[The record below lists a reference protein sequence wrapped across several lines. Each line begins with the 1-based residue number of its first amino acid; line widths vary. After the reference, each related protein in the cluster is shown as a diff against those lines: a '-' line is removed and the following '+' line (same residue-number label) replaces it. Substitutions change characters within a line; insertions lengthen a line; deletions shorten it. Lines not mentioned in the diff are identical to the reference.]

1 MWLLFFIALITG
13 CVVGMLPGVGLLF
26 TMVVFFPF
34 LKGLPPEQ
42 LIMFYLVVGG
52 TSQFTGSVIAS
63 IFGIPGENSSIPAS
77 IEGPKLCNTG
87 RLPETLSACA
97 IGSMVGTFA
106 ISIFIILI
114 LNHLA
119 EPVTT
124 FFNNTM
130 QLLLFVL
137 SSIVLI
143 LSSKKKYMGI
153 LLFLF
158 GCLLSMIG
166 FDQINNTTRLTFDL
180 AFLQTGIPFASLISA
195 LFTMPYLY
203 RYIEKKSEIEKRS
216 RRDVKIA
223 GWSKSWRTWWEHR
236 WSSARGI
243 VIGSICGLVPGLTT
257 ILSSNLSYHVEKTLR
272 IKKNIYKKNGDLNS
286 LISAETAN
294 NAGQL
299 TSVVPLFLFGLPIL
313 ASEAVLINL
322 IEKSGFKVAGTALLQ
337 ADILVT
343 VCFFFMLA
351 AILAM
356 LVSWHGVKYLMLIH
370 YLPKKIHV
378 WVMVFINIFVLLMS
392 GIINYNLYST
402 ILCFILLLPLGY
414 ILRKNDLQILIF
426 AAVIYP
432 ILELI
437 IFRFYQLNFQ

>member
-13 CVVGMLPGVGLLF
+13 CVVGLLPGVGLLF
-26 TMVVFFPF
+26 TMIIFFPF

-63 IFGIPGENSSIPAS
+63 ILGIPGENSSIPAS
-77 IEGPKLCNTG
+77 IEGTRLFRTG
-87 RLPETLSACA
+87 RLPEALSTCA
-97 IGSMVGTFA
+97 IGSMIGTFV
-106 ISIFIILI
+106 ISIFLI
-114 LNHLA
+114 LLLKHLETHVA
-119 EPVTT
+119 T
-124 FFNNTM
+124 FFNNTT
-130 QLLLFVL
+130 QLFLFVV
-137 SSIVLI
+137 SSFFLI
-143 LSSKKKYMGI
+143 FSSKKKYVGI
-153 LLFLF
+153 LLFLL

-166 FDQINNTTRLTFDL
+166 FDQISNNTRLTFGL
-180 AFLQTGIPFASLISA
+180 TFLQSGIPFASLMTA

-203 RYIEKKSEIEKRS
+203 RYIEEKSEMKKISRS
-216 RRDVKIA
+216 YVKIA
-223 GWSKSWRTWWEHR
+223 GWSESWRTWWEHR

-257 ILSSNLSYHVEKTLR
+257 ILSSNFSYHVEKTFR
-272 IKKNIYKKNGDLNS
+272 MKKNIYKKNGDLNS

-299 TSVVPLFLFGLPIL
+299 TSVIPLFLFGLPIL

-322 IEKSGFKVAGTALLQ
+322 IEKGGFKVAGTALLQ
-337 ADILVT
+337 ADILGT
-343 VCFFFMLA
+343 VCFFFMLS

-356 LVSWHGVKYLMLIH
+356 IVSWYGVKYLMLIH
-370 YLPKKIHV
+370 CLPKKIHV
-378 WVMVFINIFVLLMS
+378 WVMIFINIFVLLMS

-414 ILRKNDLQILIF
+414 ILRKTDLQILIF

-432 ILELI
+432 MLELI

>member
-13 CVVGMLPGVGLLF
+13 CVVGLLPGVGLLF
-26 TMVVFFPF
+26 TMILFSPF

-77 IEGPKLCNTG
+77 IEGTKLFKTG
-87 RLPETLSACA
+87 RLPEALSTCA
-97 IGSMVGTFA
+97 IGSMIGTFA
-106 ISIFIILI
+106 ISIILI
-114 LNHLA
+114 FFLSYIGEQSA
-119 EPVTT
+119 R
-124 FFNNTM
+124 FFNNTT
-130 QLLLFVL
+130 QLLLFVV
-137 SSIVLI
+137 SSILLI
-143 LSSKKKYMGI
+143 VSSKKKFIGI
-153 LLFLF
+153 LLFLL
-158 GCLLSMIG
+158 GCLLSMVG

-180 AFLQTGIPFASLISA
+180 VFLHSGIPFGSLVIA
-195 LFTMPYLY
+195 LFTMPYIY
-203 RYIEKKSEIEKRS
+203 NYIEKKSEGK
-216 RRDVKIA
+216 KISQGDIKVA
-223 GWSKSWRTWWEHR
+223 GFTESWKIWWDHR

-243 VIGSICGLVPGLTT
+243 VLGSICGLVPGLTT
-257 ILSSNLSYHVEKTLR
+257 ILSSNLSYYVEKTYRLN
-272 IKKNIYKKNGDLNS
+272 KNIYKKTGDLSS

-294 NAGQL
+294 NVGQL

-322 IEKSGFKVAGTALLQ
+322 IEKGGFKVAGTALLQ
-337 ADILVT
+337 ADIFTT
-343 VCFFFMLA
+343 VCFFFMLS

-356 LVSWHGVKYLMLIH
+356 IMSWHGVKYLMLLH
-370 YLPKKIHV
+370 YLPKKTHV
-378 WVMVFINIFVLLMS
+378 WIMILINIFVLLVD
-392 GIINYNLYST
+392 GIVNYNLYST

-432 ILELI
+432 TLELI
-437 IFRFYQLNFQ
+437 VFRFYQLNFQ